1 MNSNRGR
8 VLDAK
13 PVTHSNSARV
23 NFVNRKKNGDSFA
36 KTPARVWVSRVG
48 SLSREHVVTWAAR
61 ARERGSLWWAEPRC
75 ELGRAVNS
83 FSNFQRITNVYSI

>member
-23 NFVNRKKNGDSFA
+23 NFANRKKNEDSFA
-36 KTPARVWVSRVG
+36 KTPARAWVFRVG
-48 SLSREHVVTWAAR
+48 PLSREWVVAWAALVC
-61 ARERGSLWWAEPRC
+61 AHALLWWAEPLRESGC
-75 ELGRAVNS
+75 AVEYVFKFRVKYKRLFN
-83 FSNFQRITNVYSI
+83 